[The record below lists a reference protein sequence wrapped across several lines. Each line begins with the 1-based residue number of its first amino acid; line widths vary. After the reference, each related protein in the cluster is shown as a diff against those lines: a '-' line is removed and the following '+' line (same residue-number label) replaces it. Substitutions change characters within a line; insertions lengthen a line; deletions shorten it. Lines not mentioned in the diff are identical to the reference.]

1 LSDGT
6 AAWVAGVI
14 AAALASAALIA
25 WRTRRA
31 ERQNPA
37 VGGMVDVDGVRLH
50 YVDRGSGPAVVV
62 LHGNGSM
69 IEELAASGVLELA
82 ARRSRVIAFD
92 RPGFGHSD
100 RPRSRLWGPR
110 AQARLLVR
118 ALRVLGVEQPIVL
131 AHSWGTLVAL

>member
-14 AAALASAALIA
+14 AAALAYAALIA

-92 RPGFGHSD
+92 RPGFGH
-100 RPRSRLWGPR
+100 
-110 AQARLLVR
+110 LVR